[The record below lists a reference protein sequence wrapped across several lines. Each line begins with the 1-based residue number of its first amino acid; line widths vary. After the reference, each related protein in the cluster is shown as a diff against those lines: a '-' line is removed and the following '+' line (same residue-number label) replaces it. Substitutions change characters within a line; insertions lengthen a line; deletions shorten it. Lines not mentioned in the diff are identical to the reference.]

1 MLGIKNKNLNLF
13 YFLLSCS
20 ISEIIYLSLYFISNQ
35 QSFYILYIFSITIC
49 FILYFIHIAILS
61 KINHSY
67 NIKSIVVF
75 IFIFGILNRL
85 TLVCLPPFLSNDIY
99 RYIWDGYIQTQGI
112 NPYLYP
118 PNALELANYRNLPIY
133 NSINHLHLP
142 TIYPPLA
149 QVLFFLTFLFSKDS
163 IIAIKI
169 ILLIFEILTNLILL
183 KTLNLL
189 NINPTNLAIYM
200 LCPLPIVEFF
210 ISGHIDAV
218 GIFFLVL
225 FIYTILSKRI
235 ALSAIALSSA
245 VLIKIMPIIF
255 IPITFYHIKRKYLL
269 AFYTIF
275 VTTILLLYLP
285 YLNIGYKALGS
296 FNTFIKDFYFNSSIF
311 SLLYFFT
318 NQSKLS
324 SLICYILLAIYII
337 IILLKKQDFI
347 FTIFLF
353 LTGIYIFSPIV
364 HPWYLTWIIPLLI
377 FIPSKAFFWL
387 IMSCQFSYYIL
398 IKYTQENIW
407 QESTIIKL
415 IEYLPFFALLI
426 WDLLRFRAIRKNHFQ
441 EQLTYVNKTS

>member
-1 MLGIKNKNLNLF
+1 MLCSENKNLKLF

-20 ISEIIYLSLYFISNQ
+20 ISEIIYLSLYFINNQ
-35 QSFYILYIFSITIC
+35 QSFYIIYIVSITIC
-49 FILYFIHIAILS
+49 FTLYFINIKILS
-61 KINHSY
+61 KINDSY
-67 NIKSIVVF
+67 NTILIL
-75 IFIFGILNRL
+75 IFIFGTLYRL
-85 TLVCLPPFLSNDIY
+85 TLISLPPFLSNDIY

-112 NPYLYP
+112 NPYLYS
-118 PNALELANYRNLPIY
+118 PNALELMNYRHLSIY
-133 NSINHLHLP
+133 NSINHPHLP

-149 QVLFFLTFLFSKDS
+149 QMLFFVAFLFSKNN
-163 IIAIKI
+163 IISIKI
-169 ILLIFEILTNLILL
+169 LLLIFEIFTNLILL
-183 KTLNLL
+183 KILDLL
-189 NINPTNLAIYM
+189 KINPTNVAIYC

-218 GIFFLVL
+218 GVFFLVL
-225 FIYTILSKRI
+225 FIYTVLSKRVAI
-235 ALSAIALSSA
+235 SAIALSSA
-245 VLIKIMPIIF
+245 ILIKIMPIIF
-255 IPITFYHIKRKYLL
+255 LPISFYYIKRKYLPL
-269 AFYTIF
+269 FYSIFLVTIF
-275 VTTILLLYLP
+275 LCYLP
-285 YLNIGYKALGS
+285 YLSIGYKVLGS

-311 SLLYFFT
+311 SLLHFFT
-318 NQSKLS
+318 NQSKIS
-324 SLICYILLAIYII
+324 SFICYIFLAIYII

-353 LTGIYIFSPIV
+353 LIGIYIFSPIV